1 MVRYSAAAFLA
12 AICMISSNSSL
23 GNVGECHFESALNA
37 MLLNACSAAGLIQNQ
52 FVPATYTNLPPF
64 SLRQVLFVQLK

>member
-23 GNVGECHFESALNA
+23 GNVGECHFESALKHT
-37 MLLNACSAAGLIQNQ
+37 LQSEAGLIQNQ
-52 FVPATYTNLPPF
+52 FAPAMYTNLPPF
-64 SLRQVLFVQLK
+64 SIRQVLFAQLK